1 MFATMF
7 GQKKDLKIHCS
18 HHTTCSRRVIMAL
31 LESGQDFEYVHVDM
45 AKGEHKSPEFLKI
58 QPFGKVPVLQDGPDF
73 TLFESRAIMKYVL
86 TGTPLCPGDA
96 KEMAA
101 VESAI
106 SVEYSYFTPAF
117 MPVYVERMLKK
128 KKGLEADE
136 TKVAAAIEALG
147 PVLDVVE
154 ALLEGKTYMAGPKF
168 SMADISYMPYF
179 HQFDALGIAELRDDR
194 PNLKAWWATVST
206 MPNWEY
212 ATSGKVATEKVAK
225 AA

>member
-1 MFATMF
+1 
-7 GQKKDLKIHCS
+7 
-18 HHTTCSRRVIMAL
+18 MAL

-45 AKGEHKSPEFLKI
+45 AKGEHKSPAFLKI
-58 QPFGKVPVLQDGPDF
+58 QPFGKVPVLQDGDF

-154 ALLEGKTYMAGPKF
+154 ALLEGKTYMAGPN
-168 SMADISYMPYF
+168 S
-179 HQFDALGIAELRDDR
+179 ALGIAELRDDR

-206 MPNWEY
+206 MPNWAY

>member
-1 MFATMF
+1 
-7 GQKKDLKIHCS
+7 
-18 HHTTCSRRVIMAL
+18 MAL

-45 AKGEHKSPEFLKI
+45 AKGEHKSPAFLKI
-58 QPFGKVPVLQDGPDF
+58 QPFGKVPVLQDGDF

-168 SMADISYMPYF
+168 TMADISYMPYF

-206 MPNWEY
+206 MPNWAY

>member
-1 MFATMF
+1 MNIVF
-7 GQKKDLKIHCS
+7 
-18 HHTTCSRRVIMAL
+18 
-31 LESGQDFEYVHVDM
+31 SG
-45 AKGEHKSPEFLKI
+45 SW
-58 QPFGKVPVLQDGPDF
+58 
-73 TLFESRAIMKYVL
+73 AI
-86 TGTPLCPGDA
+86 
-96 KEMAA
+96 
-101 VESAI
+101 
-106 SVEYSYFTPAF
+106 
-117 MPVYVERMLKK
+117 
-128 KKGLEADE
+128 EADE

-206 MPNWEY
+206 MPNWAY